1 MFVTDKDTSL
11 SKGSFIGRRKS
22 AAMSPWV
29 ALSLISF
36 AELLAMSVWFSASA
50 VAGPLTQ
57 AWHLPL
63 GDAVW
68 LTTAVQW
75 GFVAGA
81 LFSATIALPDRVS
94 PRHLLVVSALVAAIS
109 NALFVVEARH
119 LFVEL
124 ALRALTGAA
133 LAGVYPVAVQLVSR
147 WFNKERGT
155 AIGILIGAL
164 TLGSALP
171 HLLLG
176 IGVLSQW
183 RVLMISSSAL
193 AVLSSAVVLFLLPDP
208 PNKASVPAFEWRS
221 LGRVMRNQP
230 VMLANVGYWG
240 HMWELYAMW
249 AWLAGFLAAS
259 WRGLHLPLLLVAW
272 APFVAIGISGA
283 FGSVLGGWVADRHGR
298 TFATIAAMA
307 ISGSVALLIGVTYQS
322 VWWITLVL
330 ALIWGVFVVADSGQ
344 FSTAVTELSPPELLG
359 SALTFQM
366 AMGFLITGGSIDL
379 VGWISTHYGWHWAF
393 EVLAI
398 GPMIGIWAM
407 WRLRRRPEALRL
419 ASGKR

>member
-1 MFVTDKDTSL
+1 M
-11 SKGSFIGRRKS
+11 
-22 AAMSPWV
+22 MSPWV
-29 ALSLISF
+29 ALALISF

-50 VAGPLTQ
+50 IAGPLTQ
-57 AWHLPL
+57 AWHLPS

-81 LFSATIALPDRVS
+81 LLSATLALPDRVS
-94 PRHLLVVSALVAAIS
+94 PRHLLAVSALVAAIS
-109 NALFVVEARH
+109 NALFVVEAGH
-119 LFVEL
+119 FIIEL

-133 LAGVYPVAVQLVSR
+133 LAGVYPVAVQIVAG
-147 WFNKERGT
+147 WFNKGRGT
-155 AIGILIGAL
+155 AVGILIGAL

-183 RVLMISSSAL
+183 QTLMIGSSTLAIFASAI
-193 AVLSSAVVLFLLPDP
+193 ALFLLPDP
-208 PNKASVPAFEWRS
+208 PNMVRLPAFEWRS
-221 LGRVMRNQP
+221 LGRVMRDQP
-230 VMLANVGYWG
+230 IMLANLGYWG

-259 WRGLHLPLLLVAW
+259 WHGLHLPSLLVIW

-283 FGSVLGGWVADRHGR
+283 FGSVLGGWVADRRGR

-307 ISGSVALLIGVTYQS
+307 ISGGISLLIGFTYQTA
-322 VWWITLVL
+322 WWITLVL
-330 ALIWGVFVVADSGQ
+330 ALIWGVFVVADSAQ
-344 FSTAVTELSPPELLG
+344 FSTSVSELSPPELLG

-379 VGWISTHYGWHWAF
+379 VGWISTQYGWHWAF

-398 GPMIGIWAM
+398 GPAVGIWAM
-407 WRLRRRPEALRL
+407 WRLRRRPESLRL
-419 ASGKR
+419 AGGKR